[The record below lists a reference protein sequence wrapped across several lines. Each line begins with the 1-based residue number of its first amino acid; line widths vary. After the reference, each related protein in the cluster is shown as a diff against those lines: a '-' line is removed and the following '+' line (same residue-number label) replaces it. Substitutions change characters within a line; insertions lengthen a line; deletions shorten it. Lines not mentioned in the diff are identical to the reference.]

1 MSDLIGGNSSPQ
13 PASGANGAGLIKDS
27 SVETFMAD
35 VIEASTKMPV
45 IVDFWAEW
53 CGPCRTLGPLLEA
66 AIIARNGKLAMVKVD
81 IDKNQ
86 MLAQQLR
93 IQSVP
98 TVMAFING
106 QPVDGFAGALPESEI
121 NAFLDRVE
129 AAAAHAGVAG
139 NAGGIDLKAAI
150 EAAEKAFDDGDMA
163 QAGSLFGQI
172 AEQAS
177 DDEAI
182 RMRALAGLGKCYLQM
197 DEIEQAKAVLDTI
210 PEGKRAEPAIAGA
223 FAALALAQSK
233 PDDSALQALEKAAQA
248 APDDMQAQFDYAEAL
263 MGAKDMERASDILL
277 TLIEKDREW
286 EDGKAKEK
294 LLTLFE
300 ALGPKD
306 PLTLKVRRRLS
317 SILFS

>member
-35 VIEASTKMPV
+35 VVEASTRMPV

-66 AIIARNGKLAMVKVD
+66 TIIARNGKLAMVKVD

-106 QPVDGFAGALPESEI
+106 QPVLRFAGALPESEI

-129 AAAAHAGVAG
+129 AAAAQAGVAG

-172 AEQAS
+172 AEQAG
-177 DDEAI
+177 DDETI

-210 PEGKRAEPAIAGA
+210 PEDKRGEASIAGA

-248 APDDMQAQFDYAEAL
+248 APDDMQAQFDFAEAL
-263 MGAKDMERASDILL
+263 MGTKDMARASDILL
-277 TLIEKDREW
+277 ALIKKDREW
-286 EDGKAKEK
+286 ENGKAKEK

-306 PLTLKVRRRLS
+306 PLTLKARRRLS